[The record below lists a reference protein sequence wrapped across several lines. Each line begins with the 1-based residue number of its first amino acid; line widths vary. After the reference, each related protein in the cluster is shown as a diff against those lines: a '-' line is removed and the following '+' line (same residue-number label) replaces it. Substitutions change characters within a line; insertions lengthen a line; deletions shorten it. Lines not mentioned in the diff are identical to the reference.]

1 MSDEYGTLNYALA
14 QKKRFD
20 NKPAVYKVKK
30 VINLYK
36 EIANHHLKN
45 FNTLNF
51 DVKKYKTRAQSLY
64 NQGKYKQY
72 VKYMHELLRQKQAT
86 QGGFIGE
93 SPGNL
98 PETPPPNAVKPKPN
112 NVASANALL
121 NRVSGDSYV
130 ASGKTKRVVNLADLY
145 RKVKITEGINKI
157 YLRDAGN
164 KFAVI
169 ARKDANEEEEP
180 RNIDPKRL
188 RLDLFTTLNGKNATI
203 QFFANGSVL
212 ITGRG
217 DKADLDAVLAKIPL
231 IESAKIIYWS
241 GTMYSLYR
249 IPERN
254 IPEFIKLCDSKKYFA
269 NYERELHTYIDVK
282 IGRVDQKFKHNLRFY
297 YNGQIGY
304 TTSNLTECRKL
315 AKELMKDAIK
325 KKIAAP
331 YKIEWVKNKP
341 VKVNKKGKTTCKNP
355 PTPATFEGDCAPG
368 YYCRP
373 NAQGFPCC
381 YKIPENLTVGRRTAI
396 AAYKKAGVPMP
407 EKVKKL
413 LFIVG
418 NVNVNAGSKQNN
430 IVWNAAKGVMIRKR
444 ACMRYSAA
452 ELGEFAKKL
461 GIDWVKE
468 KKKREGLKKK
478 LPEGGWKK
486 WLCDQMA
493 KKLAEQTVVAV
504 HKPASGSSSSRNSY
518 HIASSNKPILLEMNN
533 RTHKLTILPGPPIVV
548 RGFVRLD
555 KRRKVEEITQRR
567 CDTLDRDVLEKIA
580 RRLGFDGRVF
590 KSKAALCQEIY
601 NKRKNVR
608 NNVAPNSAPFKI
620 LKAAPDGNCFY
631 EAFLRS
637 LTGGQVDPS
646 AKQIS
651 ALRKKVHAY
660 LTRKYAR
667 LNNNYMVNENMHG
680 KMLSKK
686 NHLAYVLRNG
696 AWAGQAE
703 VKAVAREM
711 NINVIVMT
719 PRFKVDRRFTQ
730 MVRGAR
736 NTVFVLYNGVNHFDG
751 LLPKGNVN
759 IPALSNK
766 ASSGPRSPPANLPNV
781 VGGNMFASS
790 SSNRKSGRSS
800 SSANTANLAA
810 EMMAAMSS
818 NNKKNKI
825 GNYF

>member
-1 MSDEYGTLNYALA
+1 MSVEYPNLNYALG
-14 QKKRFD
+14 
-20 NKPAVYKVKK
+20 VKK
-30 VINLYK
+30 KFDTKPEKYKDKKVVNIYK
-36 EIANHHLKN
+36 EIVNHHLKN
-45 FNTLNF
+45 FNTPNF
-51 DVKKYKTRAQSLY
+51 NVKKYKIRAQSLY

-72 VKYMHELLRQKQAT
+72 VKYAHELLRQKQAT

-98 PETPPPNAVKPKPN
+98 PETPPPGPPKPKPG

-121 NRVSGDSYV
+121 NKVAGDSYV

-145 RKVKITEGINKI
+145 KNIKITEGITKV

-180 RNIDPKRL
+180 RNIEPKRL

-217 DKADLDAVLAKIPL
+217 DKADLDAVLIKVPL
-231 IESAKIIYWS
+231 VESAKIIHWS
-241 GTMYSLYR
+241 GTMYSLYK
-249 IPERN
+249 IPLGN
-254 IPEFIKLCDSKKYFA
+254 IDAFIKLCDSKKYYSHYLQERA
-269 NYERELHTYIDVK
+269 NYIDVK
-282 IGRVDQKFKHNLRFY
+282 IGRLNESGNAKFKHHLRFY

-304 TTSNLTECRKL
+304 STSNLTECRKL
-315 AKELMKDAIK
+315 TKELMKDAIK
-325 KKIAAP
+325 KKIAVPAGLA
-331 YKIEWVKNKP
+331 KNKP
-341 VKVNKKGKTTCKNP
+341 VKANKKEKTTCKNP
-355 PTPATFEGDCAPG
+355 PTPATFDGDCAPG

-413 LFIVG
+413 LYIVG
-418 NVNVNAGSKQNN
+418 NVNVNTGNKQN
-430 IVWNAAKGVMIRKR
+430 IAWNAAKGVMIRKR

-461 GIDWVKE
+461 GIDWAKE
-468 KKKREGLKKK
+468 KKKREALKKK
-478 LPEGGWKK
+478 LPEGGWKV
-486 WLCDQMA
+486 WLCEQMA
-493 KKLAEQTVVAV
+493 SKLAQQGIVAV
-504 HKPASGSSSSRNSY
+504 HKSASGSSSSRNSY
-518 HIASSNKPILLEMNN
+518 RVASSNKPILIEENN
-533 RTHKLTILPGPPIVV
+533 RTHKLTIMPGPPIVV
-548 RGFVRLD
+548 RGFIRLD

-567 CDTLDRDVLEKIA
+567 CDTLTRETLEKIA
-580 RRLGFDGRVF
+580 RRLGFDGRKF
-590 KSKAALCQEIY
+590 KSKGDLCQEIY
-601 NKRKNVR
+601 NKRKNIL
-608 NNVAPNSAPFKI
+608 NVSPNSAPFKV

-646 AKQIS
+646 AKQITS
-651 ALRKKVHAY
+651 LRKKVHAY

-686 NHLAYVLRNG
+686 ITLHTYC
-696 AWAGQAE
+696 
-703 VKAVAREM
+703 EM
-711 NINVIVMT
+711 AHGL
-719 PRFKVDRRFTQ
+719 
-730 MVRGAR
+730 VR
-736 NTVFVLYNGVNHFDG
+736 L
-751 LLPKGNVN
+751 K
-759 IPALSNK
+759 
-766 ASSGPRSPPANLPNV
+766 
-781 VGGNMFASS
+781 
-790 SSNRKSGRSS
+790 
-800 SSANTANLAA
+800 
-810 EMMAAMSS
+810 
-818 NNKKNKI
+818 
-825 GNYF
+825 